1 MASEHLC
8 KLGGV
13 EYLLKLHNKVESTFA
28 ECFRKIIRRLVY
40 IRIKRK
46 RFRRLQV
53 FVAKEIGKSDR
64 RSRKHIECLHR
75 IELIE
80 LFRLALYRRKTFY
93 QLFLFGNSGVPVG
106 YYGNKRRFVLEF
118 HFCAVFVTEALGKI
132 VKQIADRPI
141 LVGKL
146 HIEKKVSAAFQN
158 MMNRKIYATDIMRL
172 IGRNQFVSQVVR
184 RRIRL
189 EIVPVVIIFIVEKR
203 ILRNLGLILTE
214 KRAFLHADEK
224 RRIGL

>member
-1 MASEHLC
+1 MA
-8 KLGGV
+8 GV
-13 EYLLKLHNKVESTFA
+13 EYLLKLHNKVESALT
-28 ECFRKIIRRLVY
+28 ERFRKIIRRLVY
-40 IRIKRK
+40 IRIKRQ
-46 RFRRLQV
+46 RFRRLKA
-53 FVAKEIGKSDR
+53 FVAKEIGKFDR
-64 RSRKHIECLHR
+64 RACKHIERLHR

-93 QLFLFGNSGVPVG
+93 PLFLFGNSGVPVG
-106 YYGNKRRFVLEF
+106 YYGNKRRFVLELRF
-118 HFCAVFVTEALGKI
+118 RAVFVEQPLGKI

-146 HIEKKVSAAFQN
+146 HVEKKVSAAFQN
-158 MMNRKIYATDIMRL
+158 MMNRKIYETDVMRL

-184 RRIRL
+184 CRIRL
-189 EIVPVVIIFIVEKR
+189 EIVPVVIIFIIEKR